1 MADQATK
8 PVAEL
13 IDDLAGKFQLDHEC
27 VDPTMQIVQGKNVCV
42 VSCQRSPEPVFLKW
56 QGAETTPSGDF
67 FVPLEERSTLTSP
80 RD

>member
-1 MADQATK
+1 
-8 PVAEL
+8 
-13 IDDLAGKFQLDHEC
+13 
-27 VDPTMQIVQGKNVCV
+27 MQIVQGKNVCV

-67 FVPLEERSTLTSP
+67 FAPVEELSTLTSP

>member
-13 IDDLAGKFQLDHEC
+13 IDDLAGKSQLDHEC
-27 VDPTMQIVQGKNVCV
+27 VDPTV
-42 VSCQRSPEPVFLKW
+42 
-56 QGAETTPSGDF
+56 
-67 FVPLEERSTLTSP
+67 EERSTLTSP